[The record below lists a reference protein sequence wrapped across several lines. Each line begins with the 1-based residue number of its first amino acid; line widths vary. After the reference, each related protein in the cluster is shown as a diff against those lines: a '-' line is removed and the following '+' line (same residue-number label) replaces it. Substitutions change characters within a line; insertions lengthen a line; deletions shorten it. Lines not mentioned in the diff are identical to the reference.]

1 MIFCI
6 GFTQTEKNY
15 IVIDN
20 DICNRKIE
28 FEAKSEIMKR
38 NRNYKKIDNK
48 ILRVLKYKKILA
60 IRDFLYKV

>member
-1 MIFCI
+1 MI
-6 GFTQTEKNY
+6 
-15 IVIDN
+15 DD

-28 FEAKSEIMKR
+28 FEAKSEIMKK
-38 NRNYKKIDNK
+38 NKNYKKIDNK